1 MGWRLQ
7 INFTDGTSE
16 LEDEIFESEEAALD
30 ELDTWSAWNEGR
42 DTLEL
47 AGEDFMD
54 VGIRDY
60 DIWEE

>member
-1 MGWRLQ
+1 MPLPLSSSILCADQ
-7 INFTDGTSE
+7 P
-16 LEDEIFESEEAALD
+16 EILAIAKRG
-30 ELDTWSAWNEGR
+30 TWSAWNEGR